1 MEPAAGGHRE
11 GNNLPC
17 VLPGERGRQFRVR
30 GDVQVRLLR
39 GFCEH
44 QAINDLDPEGGQ
56 TL

>member
-17 VLPGERGRQFRVR
+17 VLPRDRGRQFRVR
-30 GDVQVRLLR
+30 GDVRVRLLR

-44 QAINDLDPEGGQ
+44 QGINDLDPEEGQ